1 MIRDDVRVSVATKDS
16 SANDQAT
23 YQFDRIFTQD
33 ATQEEV
39 FHVVMKD
46 SVDSVLNGFNATVL
60 AYGQSGAGKT
70 HTMFGTEKSDQ
81 GIIPRSVK
89 EIFRRISCHDS
100 GSMFVVKVGRRSV
113 LSTEEG
119 EVS

>member
-1 MIRDDVRVSVATKDS
+1 MIRDDARVSVATKDS

-46 SVDSVLNGFNATVL
+46 SVDSVLNGNL
-60 AYGQSGAGKT
+60 
-70 HTMFGTEKSDQ
+70 HLH
-81 GIIPRSVK
+81 PP
-89 EIFRRISCHDS
+89 SCFDI
-100 GSMFVVKVGRRSV
+100 VV
-113 LSTEEG
+113 
-119 EVS
+119 VSRV